1 MKESRGVSWRWV
13 LAAFVGL
20 FVIGLVAMSATGG
33 MVGSRVAVVSL
44 SGAIADGGGG
54 GLLGGAIAGTRRFMS
69 DLKKATDDPTA
80 KAIVIRINSPGG
92 SAAASQEMYAAVMRA
107 RKVKPVYASMGDVA
121 ASGGYY
127 VASACDK
134 IYANPATM
142 TGSIGVISQFMNYQE
157 LFRKVGL
164 DEATIKSGKFK
175 DAGNPSRKLTPEER
189 ALFQRMIGVIY
200 QQFVD
205 DIVAG
210 RKNATGGK
218 LTREKLLKLADGR
231 VYTGTQARDVML
243 VDKIGGLYDAVQD
256 AGATAGL
263 TGDIVA
269 DEIESGGLFGGNGL
283 GVALQ
288 NGAASFGE
296 ALGSGIGQAAA
307 QSFTT
312 TLQKTSSAPKF

>member
-1 MKESRGVSWRWV
+1 MKESRGVSWQWV

-20 FVIGLVAMSATGG
+20 FVVGMIALNTIGGV
-33 MVGSRVAVVSL
+33 VGSRVAVVSL
-44 SGAIADGGGG
+44 SGAIMDGGGG
-54 GLLGGAIAGTRRFMS
+54 GLFSAVAGTRHFMS

-92 SAAASQEMYAAVMRA
+92 SAAASQEMYQAVLRA
-107 RKVKPVYASMGDVA
+107 RQVKPVYCSMGDVA

-127 VASACDK
+127 IASACDK

-142 TGSIGVISQFMNYQE
+142 TGSIGVISQFMNYEE

-175 DAGNPSRKLTPEER
+175 DAGNPARPLTPEER

-200 QQFVD
+200 HQFID
-205 DIVAG
+205 DVVAG
-210 RKNATGGK
+210 REKATGGK

-231 VYTGTQARDVML
+231 VYTGTQARDVLL

-256 AGATAGL
+256 AGAAGGL
-263 TGDIVA
+263 KG
-269 DEIESGGLFGGNGL
+269 EIEASEVNSGGLLGGGGL
-283 GVALQ
+283 GVSSIA
-288 NGAASFGE
+288 NSIGAAV
-296 ALGSGIGQAAA
+296 GQSAA

-312 TLQKTSSAPKF
+312 TLQESSGAPKVAS